1 MERSQRLAVQ
11 DAMERLAD
19 GDRSAFDAL
28 FGALWPLLR
37 AFCRRAT
44 GSEADGDD
52 AAQEALVKV
61 FARASSFDPERD
73 AVSWALA
80 VAAWECR
87 TVRRR
92 AVRRRE
98 HGLDGAGDAR
108 SVDAA
113 ADEVLASR
121 QLATAAAELLGALD
135 PRDAATILAAV
146 SGDPAAR
153 PPVAPATFRKRLE
166 RAMAR
171 LRAAWRARHGAW

>member
-19 GDRSAFDAL
+19 GDRSAFDVV

-44 GSEADGDD
+44 GSQADGDD

-61 FARASSFDPERD
+61 FARATSFDPERD

-80 VAAWECR
+80 IAAWECR

-92 AVRRRE
+92 ASRRRE
-98 HGLDGAGDAR
+98 HGLEGADAR
-108 SVDAA
+108 SSDAA
-113 ADEVLASR
+113 ADEALESR
-121 QLATAAAELLGALD
+121 QLVSDQRIGA
-135 PRDAATILAAV
+135 V
-146 SGDPAAR
+146 HWYFMFG
-153 PPVAPATFRKRLE
+153 PVGPL
-166 RAMAR
+166 
-171 LRAAWRARHGAW
+171 